1 MVYLAAYSVTLAL
14 TGVLL
19 MVPPL
24 VGYAVRQRALRRA
37 GWLR

>member
-24 VGYAVRQRALRRA
+24 VAHVSRQRALKRA
-37 GWLR
+37 GWL